1 MRYISALTV
10 IVQLHICS
18 EHYIYGADSMTELSK
33 ISRNGRIRRL
43 FVGFAIAGAVI
54 VTGSAAVDRYLFT
67 TGAAAGPA
75 APEQAVAVTVAVVEP
90 RQTTLWDDFSGRLEA
105 VNRVELRPRVAGA
118 ILSANFTEGTLVKA
132 GDVLF
137 KIDPAPYAA
146 EVDKAQAQLEAAKA
160 RVVFT
165 AGELER
171 GQQLVGNNI
180 VTRRDFDQRDNANR
194 EAIANVKAAEA
205 TLQTARLNLDYTE
218 VRAPVDGRVGKIE
231 VTVGN
236 LVAAGTSSPVLT
248 SLVSVNPIYAS
259 FDADEDVVLR
269 ALNSIADSSGTR
281 DRLGQIPVEMS
292 TSGGSSAKGHIQ
304 LIDNQVN
311 GQSGTIR
318 VRAVFKN
325 DDGRL
330 IPGQFARLR
339 MGQPQ
344 QQSLVMVDERA
355 IGTDQDKRFVMVVG
369 TDNRAQYR
377 SITLGGAVDGL
388 RIVTSGL
395 KSGDHVVVNGLQRVR
410 PGALVKIEVAAM
422 GAHGEQRASA
432 DNNQRVARR

>member
-1 MRYISALTV
+1 MPPTTV
-10 IVQLHICS
+10 IPHF
-18 EHYIYGADSMTELSK
+18 
-33 ISRNGRIRRL
+33 SRFRRI
-43 FVGFAIAGAVI
+43 VGGLAVVGAV
-54 VTGSAAVDRYLFT
+54 V
-67 TGAAAGPA
+67 AAGSVATGHYFHAAQATASSA

-90 RQTTLWDDFSGRLEA
+90 RETSLWDDFSGRLEA

-118 ILSANFTEGTLVKA
+118 ILSTNFTEGALVKA

-165 AGELER
+165 AGELDR
-171 GQQLVGNNI
+171 GAQLVGNNV
-180 VTRRDFDQRDNANR
+180 VTRRDYDQRDNANR

-205 TLQTARLNLDYTE
+205 TLQTAKLNLDYTE
-218 VRAPVDGRVGKIE
+218 VRAPVDGRVGKFE

-269 ALNSIADSSGTR
+269 ALNSIADASGKR
-281 DRLGQIPVEMS
+281 GNLDQIPVEMS
-292 TSGGSSAKGHIQ
+292 TSSGNIVKGHIQ
-304 LIDNQVN
+304 LIDNLVN

-318 VRAVFKN
+318 VRATFKN
-325 DDGRL
+325 DEGRL

-344 QQSLVMVDERA
+344 AQTLVMVDERA
-355 IGTDQDKRFVMVVG
+355 IGTDQDKKFVMVVG
-369 TDNRAQYR
+369 SDNRALYR
-377 SITLGGAVDGL
+377 SITLGGSVEGL

-395 KSGDHVVVNGLQRVR
+395 KSGDRVVVNGLQRVR
-410 PGALVKIEVAAM
+410 PGALLKSEVAEM
-422 GAHGEQRASA
+422 GAHGAQRASA
-432 DNNQRVARR
+432 DDNQRVAQR

>member
-1 MRYISALTV
+1 MPLSPVTPRFSRFRRVVGGLAV
-10 IVQLHICS
+10 VGAIV
-18 EHYIYGADSMTELSK
+18 
-33 ISRNGRIRRL
+33 
-43 FVGFAIAGAVI
+43 
-54 VTGSAAVDRYLFT
+54 
-67 TGAAAGPA
+67 AAGSVATGHYFHAAQATAGSA

-90 RQTTLWDDFSGRLEA
+90 RQTSLWDDFSGRLEA

-118 ILSANFTEGTLVKA
+118 ILSTNFTEGALVKA

-171 GQQLVGNNI
+171 GQQLVGNNV

-194 EAIANVKAAEA
+194 EAIANVKAAVA

-231 VTVGN
+231 VTKGN

-259 FDADEDVVLR
+259 FDADEDIVLR
-269 ALNSIADSSGTR
+269 AIGSIADASGKR
-281 DRLGQIPVEMS
+281 DRLDRIPVEMS
-292 TSGGSSAKGHIQ
+292 TSGGIAATGHIQ

-318 VRAVFKN
+318 VRAVLEN
-325 DDGRL
+325 NDGRL

-369 TDNRAQYR
+369 ADNRAQYR
-377 SITLGGAVDGL
+377 SITLGGATDGL

-395 KSGDHVVVNGLQRVR
+395 KSGDRVVVNGLQRVR
-410 PGALVKIEVAAM
+410 PGALVKTEVAAM
-422 GAHGEQRASA
+422 GAHGGDHASA
-432 DNNQRVARR
+432 ENN

>member
-1 MRYISALTV
+1 
-10 IVQLHICS
+10 
-18 EHYIYGADSMTELSK
+18 MTEPSNP
-33 ISRNGRIRRL
+33 SRSSRIVRL
-43 FVGFAIAGAVI
+43 VSGLAIAGLAI
-54 VTGSAAVDRYLFT
+54 VAGSAAADRYFHT
-67 TGAAAGPA
+67 TEAAAGPA
-75 APEQAVAVTVAVVEP
+75 ASEQAVAVTVAVVEP
-90 RQTTLWDDFSGRLEA
+90 RQATLWDEFSGRLEA

-118 ILSANFTEGTLVKA
+118 ILSANFTEGALVKA
-132 GDVLF
+132 GDILF

-171 GQQLVGNNI
+171 GQALVGNNI

-205 TLQTARLNLDYTE
+205 TLQMAKLNLDYTE

-248 SLVSVNPIYAS
+248 SLVSINPIYAS
-259 FDADEDVVLR
+259 FDADEDLVLR
-269 ALNSIADSSGTR
+269 ALNSIADASGKR
-281 DRLGQIPVEMS
+281 DRLDRIPVEMS
-292 TSGGSSAKGHIQ
+292 TSGGIAATGHIQ

-318 VRAVFKN
+318 VRAVLEN
-325 DDGRL
+325 NDGRL

-369 TDNRAQYR
+369 ADNRAQYR
-377 SITLGGAVDGL
+377 SITLGGATDGL

-395 KSGDHVVVNGLQRVR
+395 KSGDRVVVNGLQRVR
-410 PGALVKIEVAAM
+410 PGALVKTEVAAM
-422 GAHGEQRASA
+422 GAHGGDHASA
-432 DNNQRVARR
+432 ENNQRVAQR

>member
-1 MRYISALTV
+1 MPRSPMTPRFSRFRR
-10 IVQLHICS
+10 IVGGLAVV
-18 EHYIYGADSMTELSK
+18 GA
-33 ISRNGRIRRL
+33 
-43 FVGFAIAGAVI
+43 I
-54 VTGSAAVDRYLFT
+54 V
-67 TGAAAGPA
+67 AAGSVA
-75 APEQAVAVTVAVVEP
+75 TGHYFHAAQATAGSAPEQAVAVTVAVVEP
-90 RQTTLWDDFSGRLEA
+90 RQTSLWDDFSGRLEA

-118 ILSANFTEGTLVKA
+118 ILSTNFTEGALVKA

-171 GQQLVGNNI
+171 GAQLVGNNV
-180 VTRRDFDQRDNANR
+180 VTRRDYDQRDNANR

-205 TLQTARLNLDYTE
+205 TLQTAKLNLDYTE
-218 VRAPVDGRVGKIE
+218 VRAPVDGRVGKFE

-269 ALNSIADSSGTR
+269 ALNSIADASGKR
-281 DRLGQIPVEMS
+281 GNLDQIPVEMS
-292 TSGGSSAKGHIQ
+292 TSSGSIVKGCIQ
-304 LIDNQVN
+304 LIDNLVN

-318 VRAVFKN
+318 VRATFN
-325 DDGRL
+325 NEDGRL
-330 IPGQFARLR
+330 IPGQFARVR
-339 MGQPQ
+339 MGQPRAQ
-344 QQSLVMVDERA
+344 ALVMVDERA
-355 IGTDQDKRFVMVVG
+355 IGTDQDKKFVMVVG
-369 TDNRAQYR
+369 ADNRALYR
-377 SITLGGAVDGL
+377 SITLGGSVEGL

-395 KSGDHVVVNGLQRVR
+395 QSGDRVVVNGLQRVR
-410 PGALVKIEVAAM
+410 PGALLKSEVAEM
-422 GAHGEQRASA
+422 GGHGAHRASA
-432 DNNQRVARR
+432 DDNQRVAQR